1 MASLTLSLPPRLC
14 VHWNSPQLGRHRGGS
29 SSLRR
34 LALASKPG
42 SIVSSLSLLH
52 LRALEGTRICCSAST
67 SGDAAAPDT
76 PLPSENADGSMRS
89 ARWKSQ
95 VRVAVGVIVVSAI
108 GLAVS
113 GIFRKNYL
121 TANHQREASQ
131 LIADLSTSTSSLQ
144 SADQFAVNWF
154 GRKFSL
160 SARSPGYMYFLLLM
174 AAGFG
179 LFVSEEALNVWVGG
193 TLGRMLIWD
202 QSRDTLLS
210 SISENLPYIASTIIW
225 VYWGVCIS
233 DMVPFYAG
241 RQAAKSG
248 TGNLIREKLGVSQE
262 KFDTIKANVQRHGN
276 LIGIVERFSLG
287 VRNPTSF
294 LAGFVGIKPTNFFAG
309 VCVGA
314 LITLPLQ
321 MGIGLILRDRPVAA
335 LAGVAA
341 VVGIWTLLPYI
352 AAGIG
357 SIMYI
362 VRQRGKKQSSESV
375 D

>member
-1 MASLTLSLPPRLC
+1 MASLSLCICAQAGLLRRR
-14 VHWNSPQLGRHRGGS
+14 RHPGAS
-29 SSLRR
+29 SSSPSSPRR
-34 LALASKPG
+34 LALVLQPG
-42 SIVSSLSLLH
+42 SIASSAPLLA
-52 LRALEGTRICCSAST
+52 LRVGEGAGTRCSASA
-67 SGDAAAPDT
+67 SGDAAPPDAPL
-76 PLPSENADGSMRS
+76 LPEATNGG

-95 VRVAVGVIVVSAI
+95 VWVAVGGLAL
-108 GLAVS
+108 GLAVWA
-113 GIFRKNYL
+113 IFRRNHL
-121 TANHQREASQ
+121 LANHPREASQ
-131 LIADLSTSTSSLQ
+131 LIADLPTSLQ
-144 SADQFAVNWF
+144 PADQFTVTWF
-154 GRKFSL
+154 GRKLSL

-179 LFVSEEALNVWVGG
+179 LIVSEEALNVWVGG

-202 QSRDTLLS
+202 QSRDTFLS
-210 SISENLPYIASTIIW
+210 SMSANLPYIASTILW

-241 RQAAKSG
+241 RQAARSG
-248 TGNLIREKLGVSQE
+248 TGNLIREKLGVSQA
-262 KFDTIKANVQRHGN
+262 KFDQIKANVQRYGN

-294 LAGFVGIKPTNFFAG
+294 LAGFVGIKPMNYFAG

-314 LITLPLQ
+314 LMTLPLQ
-321 MGIGLILRDRPVAA
+321 MGVGVLLRDRPIAA

-357 SIMYI
+357 SIVYI
-362 VRQRGKKQSSESV
+362 RRRRGRKQSSETV
-375 D
+375 EDFPG